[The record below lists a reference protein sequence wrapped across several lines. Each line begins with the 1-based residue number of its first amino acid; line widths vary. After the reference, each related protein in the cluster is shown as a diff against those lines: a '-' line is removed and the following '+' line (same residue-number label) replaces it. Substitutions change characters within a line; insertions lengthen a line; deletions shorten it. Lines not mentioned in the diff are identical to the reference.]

1 MAFGNVKGE
10 LPRTLFHIAGG
21 IFLAVLGYQLP
32 GIFNRVAL
40 GTILLVT
47 ISVEA
52 ARKFSPPFNRF
63 TRSTLGIFMRPSEHD
78 GITGTPAYVGGVFL
92 AFLLFPREIAV
103 ASLVPLVL
111 GDRAA
116 VLAGK
121 GFGKIRI
128 GDKTFEGSVACFVAS
143 LTGYLILRKFF
154 GSFQHAGL
162 PVLLGASLVGTL
174 AEALP
179 RPFND
184 NLTIP
189 LAVGAFLKIV
199 SS

>member
-1 MAFGNVKGE
+1 
-10 LPRTLFHIAGG
+10 
-21 IFLAVLGYQLP
+21 
-32 GIFNRVAL
+32 
-40 GTILLVT
+40 
-47 ISVEA
+47 
-52 ARKFSPPFNRF
+52 
-63 TRSTLGIFMRPSEHD
+63 MRPSEHD

-103 ASLVPLVL
+103 ASLIPLVL

-128 GDKTFEGSVACFVAS
+128 GDKTLEGSIACFAVS
-143 LTGYLILRKFF
+143 LAGYLILAKLF
-154 GSFQHAGL
+154 GPFPVASL
-162 PVLLGASLVGTL
+162 PVLLGASLIGTL

-179 RPFND
+179 RPFDD

-199 SS
+199 SP

>member
-10 LPRTLFHIAGG
+10 LPRTLFHIVGG
-21 IFLAVLGYQLP
+21 IFLAALGYQLP

-40 GTILLVT
+40 GAILLVT

-52 ARKFSPPFNRF
+52 ARKFSPSFNRF
-63 TRSTLGIFMRPSEHD
+63 TRSSLGIFMRPSEHD

-103 ASLVPLVL
+103 ASLIPLVL

-128 GDKTFEGSVACFVAS
+128 GDKTLEGSIACFAVS
-143 LTGYLILRKFF
+143 LAGYLILAKLF
-154 GSFQHAGL
+154 GPFPVASL
-162 PVLLGASLVGTL
+162 PVLLGASLIGTL

-179 RPFND
+179 RPFDD

-199 SS
+199 SP

>member
-1 MAFGNVKGE
+1 MAFGSVKAE
-10 LPRTLFHIAGG
+10 LPRTVFHAVGG
-21 IFLAVLGYQLP
+21 IFLAALGYHLP
-32 GIFNRVAL
+32 GISNRVAL

-47 ISVEA
+47 MAVEA
-52 ARKFSPPFNRF
+52 ARHFSPPFNRF
-63 TRSTLGIFMRPSEHD
+63 TRSSLGIFMRPSEHD
-78 GITGTPAYVGGVFL
+78 GITGTPAFVGGVFL
-92 AFLLFPREIAV
+92 VFLLFPREIAV

-116 VLAGK
+116 ALAGK
-121 GFGKIRI
+121 GFGRIRI
-128 GDKTFEGSVACFVAS
+128 GDKTLEGSIACFVVS
-143 LTGYLILRKFF
+143 ITGYLILRRFF
-154 GSFQHAGL
+154 GSIQHIGL
-162 PVLLGASLVGTL
+162 PVLLGASLIGTL

-199 SS
+199 TP